1 MTSNLLQENNLALA
15 AEYTANNR
23 KPVEEMT
30 ISSGL
35 KAEWQC
41 AKCDHVWEA
50 VVASRRIKYETYTSR
65 GCPNCAGKVAN
76 STNSLLVLY
85 PEIAKYYH
93 PTLNKKPVETV
104 IMKSSANVWWFCE
117 EGHEYLAR
125 PMNKV
130 RQGDGCGHCSGRYA
144 TPENNL
150 AVLNAELAKEFDIV
164 KNAPKTAYDYT
175 SKTPKEVWWLCNEGH
190 SYLRRIAD
198 RNSDKNSSCWT
209 CKSIGFMYPDLIAD
223 FDVTKNSKT
232 VFDYRA
238 GSSTTIWW
246 KCIKGHEWKAAPS
259 SRTRP
264 GRPSGCPD
272 CMRTQTSDI
281 EEELRNIL
289 HADNFI
295 QNIYS
300 GQNAT
305 LPVNWRKNSS
315 LRVDILGE
323 YKSKQVIIEYD
334 GWYWH
339 ADIRPGTK
347 DTLIRDTAKTE
358 ALVNAGYIVI
368 RIREARNDHCLVKV
382 PVKHP
387 NLLQLTYNQSITKS
401 FTKEFRKEIYAW
413 LAASV

>member
-1 MTSNLLQENNLALA
+1 MTSNLLQENNPALA

-50 VVASRRIKYETYTSR
+50 VVASRSAAYGKFSSR

-76 STNSLLVLY
+76 AENSLLSLY

-93 PTLNKKPVETV
+93 PTRNKKPVEEMLALTST
-104 IMKSSANVWWFCE
+104 KVWWICD
-117 EGHEYLAR
+117 EGHEYIAM

-144 TPENNL
+144 TAENNL
-150 AVLNAELAKEFDIV
+150 AVLNPELAKEFDVV

-175 SKTPKEVWWLCNEGH
+175 SKAFQEVWWLCSEGH
-190 SYLRRIAD
+190 SYLRRILD
-198 RNSDKNSSCWT
+198 RNSGKNSNCWT
-209 CKSIGFMYPDLIAD
+209 CKSIGFLHPHLIPE
-223 FDVTKNSKT
+223 FDTTKNDKT
-232 VFDYRA
+232 IFEYYA
-238 GSSTTIWW
+238 GGRVTLWW
-246 KCIKGHEWKAAPS
+246 KCIQGHEWQALAS

-264 GRPSGCPD
+264 GRPTGCPD
-272 CMRTQTSDI
+272 CVRNQTSDI
-281 EEELRNIL
+281 EGELRDVL
-289 HADNFI
+289 LEDDVI

-305 LPVNWRKNSS
+305 LPVKWRTNST

-323 YKSKQVIIEYD
+323 YKGKSVIVEYD

-339 ADIRPGTK
+339 ADIRAKEKTAI
-347 DTLIRDTAKTE
+347 IRDTAKTQ
-358 ALVNAGYIVI
+358 ALVDAGYVVI

-387 NLLQLTYNQSITKS
+387 NLLQLTYNQSVTKS
-401 FTKEFRKEIYAW
+401 FTKEFCEEMYAW
-413 LAASV
+413 LAANF